1 MKKVFLPTDRPGIL
15 PTVYGFAFF
24 TLIVDVFALGF
35 FRNSGPYHTVG
46 LTLIVLGMV
55 AMIQTN
61 SNMDSV
67 TAEVIQSEPGEEGG
81 IARVTVVV
89 RNAQPPPRYNI
100 SLQTLK
106 KFKLLSEPLIQEL
119 KTSSSVRLELK
130 CPVRGVYQLQRIKV
144 QSRGYYGLF
153 SAWKWNFTDAKLIV
167 YPRPEGQQPLPP
179 ADEGERFRYLT
190 GEDFVGHRLY
200 QAGASLKQ
208 VDWKAYARGQPLLL
222 KEFGSR
228 GDGTLHLRYQD
239 VLAQDTEARL
249 RQLSA
254 WVFACASQNR
264 PFSLELPK
272 VTLPEGSGPEQLRA
286 ALFQLASFEEPA

>member
-67 TAEVIQSEPGEEGG
+67 TADVIQSEPGEEGG
-81 IARVTVVV
+81 TARVLIVL
-89 RNAQPPPRYNI
+89 RNGQLPARYNI
-100 SLQTLK
+100 SLATLK
-106 KFKLLSEPLIQEL
+106 KFKPLNTPWVQEL
-119 KTSSSVRLELK
+119 KTSMTVPLDIE
-130 CPVRGVYQLQRIKV
+130 CPVRGVYALQRIKV

-153 SAWKWNFTDAKLIV
+153 SAWKWIFTDAKLIV
-167 YPRPEGQQPLPP
+167 YPKPEGQQPLPA

-200 QAGASLKQ
+200 QPGASLKQ

-228 GDGTLHLRYQD
+228 GDGALHLRYQD
-239 VLAQDTEARL
+239 VLVADTEERL

-264 PFSLELPK
+264 PFSLELPQS
-272 VTLPEGSGPEQLRA
+272 TLPEGSGREQLRA
-286 ALFQLASFEEPA
+286 ALFRLASFEEPA

>member
-1 MKKVFLPTDRPGIL
+1 MKKIFIPIDRPGIL
-15 PTVYGFAFF
+15 PTIYGFAFF

-67 TAEVIQSEPGEEGG
+67 TAEVLQSEAGEEGG
-81 IARVTVVV
+81 TARLSLLL
-89 RNAQPPPRYNI
+89 RNTQKQPRYNL
-100 SLQTLK
+100 SLVPPKQFHMLQ
-106 KFKLLSEPLIQEL
+106 PAIVNEL
-119 KTSSSVRLELK
+119 KTSSTVHIELK
-130 CPVRGVYQLQRIKV
+130 CEKRGVYPLHRFKV

-153 SAWKWNFTDAKLIV
+153 NAWKWTLTDAQLVV
-167 YPRPEGQQPLPP
+167 YPKPEGAQPLPEP
-179 ADEGERFRYLT
+179 VDGGALLFMS
-190 GEDFVGHRLY
+190 GEDFTGHRLY
-200 QAGASLKQ
+200 QTGASLKQ

-228 GDGTLHLRYQD
+228 GEGPIYLRYQD
-239 VLAQDTEARL
+239 VAGQDQEARL

-254 WVFACASQNR
+254 WVFACAKQNR
-264 PFSLELPK
+264 PFSLEMPDSML
-272 VTLPEGSGPEQLRA
+272 VEGLGPEQLRE
-286 ALFQLASFEEPA
+286 ALRMLASFEEKR

>member
-1 MKKVFLPTDRPGIL
+1 MKKVFIPTDRPGIL

-46 LTLIVLGMV
+46 LTLIILGMV

-67 TAEVIQSEPGEEGG
+67 TAEIIQSEPGEEGG
-81 IARVTVVV
+81 TARVLVVL
-89 RNAQPPPRYNI
+89 RNGQLPARYNI
-100 SLQTLK
+100 SLVTLK
-106 KFKLLSEPLIQEL
+106 QFKLINTPSVQEL
-119 KTSSSVRLELK
+119 KTSMTVPLDIQ
-130 CPVRGVYQLQRIKV
+130 CPVRGVYALQRIKV

-153 SAWKWNFTDAKLIV
+153 SAWKWIFTDAKLIV
-167 YPRPEGQQPLPP
+167 FPKPEGQQPLPA

-200 QAGASLKQ
+200 QPGASLKQ

-239 VLAQDTEARL
+239 VLAPDTEARL

-264 PFSLELPK
+264 PFSLELPQS
-272 VTLPEGSGPEQLRA
+272 TLPEGSGREQLRA
-286 ALFQLASFEEPA
+286 ALFRLASFEEQP

>member
-1 MKKVFLPTDRPGIL
+1 MKKLFVASDRPGIL
-15 PTVYGFAFF
+15 PTIYGFAFF

-67 TAEVIQSEPGEEGG
+67 TAEVSHSEPGEEHG
-81 IARVTVVV
+81 ITRVHVVL
-89 RNAQPPPRYNI
+89 RNGLQPARYNLV
-100 SLQTLK
+100 LQTLK
-106 KFKLLSEPLIQEL
+106 KFALLRSPFIQEL
-119 KTSSSVRLELK
+119 KTSSTLTLEIQSK
-130 CPVRGVYQLQRIKV
+130 KRGVYPLERIKI

-153 SAWKWNFTDAKLIV
+153 TAWKWIYTDAKLIV
-167 YPRPEGQQPLPP
+167 YPKPEGHQPLPI
-179 ADEGERFRYLT
+179 ADSGQTLRYLT

-228 GDGTLHLRYQD
+228 GEGPIALRYQD
-239 VLAQDTEARL
+239 ALGPDTEARL
-249 RQLSA
+249 RQVSA
-254 WVFACASQNR
+254 WIFACASQNR
-264 PFSLELPK
+264 AFSLELPER
-272 VTLPEGSGPEQLRA
+272 TLPEGSGREQLRE
-286 ALFQLASFEEPA
+286 ALTRLASFQEPA

>member
-1 MKKVFLPTDRPGIL
+1 MKKVFIPTERPGIL
-15 PTVYGFAFF
+15 PTVYGFGFF

-35 FRNSGPYHTVG
+35 FRNAGPYHTVG

-61 SNMDSV
+61 TNMDSV
-67 TAEVIQSEPGEEGG
+67 SAEVIQSEPGEEGRT
-81 IARVTVVV
+81 ARVLVVL
-89 RNAQPPPRYNI
+89 RNGLMPARYNL

-106 KFKLLSEPLIQEL
+106 KFRLVDQPFVQEL
-119 KTSSSVRLELK
+119 KTSCTVPLEIQ
-130 CPVRGVYQLQRIKV
+130 CSARGVYHLQRIKI

-153 SAWKWNFTDAKLIV
+153 SAWKWVFTNAKLIV
-167 YPRPEGQQPLPP
+167 YPKPEGHQPLPS
-179 ADEGERFRYLT
+179 ADEGHRLRYLS

-200 QAGASLKQ
+200 QPGASLKQ

-228 GDGTLHLRYQD
+228 GEGPLQLRYQD
-239 VLAQDTEARL
+239 VLAETTEARL

-254 WVFACASQNR
+254 WVFACATQNR
-264 PFSLELPK
+264 PFSLELPGRS
-272 VTLPEGSGPEQLRA
+272 LAEGSGREQLRE
-286 ALFQLASFEEPA
+286 ALLHLASFEEPA

>member
-1 MKKVFLPTDRPGIL
+1 MKKLFLPTDRPGIL

-61 SNMDSV
+61 SNMDNV
-67 TAEVIQSEPGEEGG
+67 TAEVIQSEPGEETGT
-81 IARVTVVV
+81 ACVTVVV
-89 RNAQPPPRYNI
+89 RNAQLPARFNI

-106 KFKLLSEPLIQEL
+106 KFKLLNTAFIQEL
-119 KTSSSVRLELK
+119 KTSGSVRLEIQ
-130 CPVRGVYQLQRIKV
+130 CPRRGVYPLQRIKV
-144 QSRGYYGLF
+144 QSQGYYGLF
-153 SAWKWNFTDAKLIV
+153 SAWKWIFTNAKLIV
-167 YPRPEGQQPLPP
+167 YPKPEGQQPLPA

-200 QAGASLKQ
+200 QPGASLKQ

-228 GDGTLHLRYQD
+228 GDGALHLRYQD
-239 VLAQDTEARL
+239 VLVKETEARL
-249 RQLSA
+249 RQLSS
-254 WVFACASQNR
+254 WIFACASQNR
-264 PFSLELPK
+264 PYSLELPN

-286 ALFQLASFEEPA
+286 ALFQLARFEEPA

>member
-1 MKKVFLPTDRPGIL
+1 MKKVFVPTDRPGIL

-81 IARVTVVV
+81 AAKVLVVL
-89 RNAQPPPRYNI
+89 RNGQLPARYNI

-106 KFKLLSEPLIQEL
+106 KFKLLNMPFIQEL
-119 KTSSSVRLELK
+119 KTSATLPLEIQ
-130 CPVRGVYQLQRIKV
+130 CPVRGVYRLQRIKV

-153 SAWKWNFTDAKLIV
+153 SAWKWIHTDAKLIV
-167 YPRPEGQQPLPP
+167 YPKPEGQQPLPA
-179 ADEGERFRYLT
+179 ADEGERFHYLT
-190 GEDFVGHRLY
+190 GEDFAEHRLY
-200 QAGASLKQ
+200 QPGASLKQ

-228 GDGTLHLRYQD
+228 GDGALHLRYQD
-239 VLAQDTEARL
+239 VLVEDIEARL

-264 PFSLELPK
+264 SYSLELPNS
-272 VTLPEGSGPEQLRA
+272 TLPEGSGREQLRA
-286 ALFQLASFEEPA
+286 ALSLLASFEVPA

>member
-1 MKKVFLPTDRPGIL
+1 MKKVFIPTDRPGIL

-67 TAEVIQSEPGEEGG
+67 TADVTQSEPGEEGG
-81 IARVTVVV
+81 TARVLVVL
-89 RNAQPPPRYNI
+89 RNGQLPARYNI
-100 SLQTLK
+100 SLATLK
-106 KFKLLSEPLIQEL
+106 KFKLLHTPSVQEL
-119 KTSSSVRLELK
+119 KTSMTVSLDIQ
-130 CPVRGVYQLQRIKV
+130 CPVRGVYALQRIKI

-153 SAWKWNFTDAKLIV
+153 SAWKWIFTDAKLIV
-167 YPRPEGQQPLPP
+167 YPKPEGQQPLPA
-179 ADEGERFRYLT
+179 ADEGERLRYLT

-200 QAGASLKQ
+200 QPGASLKQ

-228 GDGTLHLRYQD
+228 GDGALHLRYQD
-239 VLAQDTEARL
+239 VLAPDTEARL

-264 PFSLELPK
+264 PFSLELPQF
-272 VTLPEGSGPEQLRA
+272 TLPEGSGREQLRA
-286 ALFQLASFEEPA
+286 ALFRLASFEEPV

>member
-1 MKKVFLPTDRPGIL
+1 MKKVFIPTDRPGIL

-67 TAEVIQSEPGEEGG
+67 TADVIQSEPGEEGG
-81 IARVTVVV
+81 TARVLVVL
-89 RNAQPPPRYNI
+89 RNGQLPARYNI
-100 SLQTLK
+100 SLATLK
-106 KFKLLSEPLIQEL
+106 KFKLLNMPSVQEL
-119 KTSSSVRLELK
+119 KTSMTVPLDIE
-130 CPVRGVYQLQRIKV
+130 CPVRGVYALQRIKV

-153 SAWKWNFTDAKLIV
+153 SAWKWIFTDAKVIV
-167 YPRPEGQQPLPP
+167 YPKPEGQQPLPA

-200 QAGASLKQ
+200 QPGASLKQ

-228 GDGTLHLRYQD
+228 GDGALHLRYQD
-239 VLAQDTEARL
+239 VLVADTEARL

-264 PFSLELPK
+264 PFSLELPQF
-272 VTLPEGSGPEQLRA
+272 TLPEGSGREQLRA
-286 ALFQLASFEEPA
+286 ALFRLASFEEPA

>member
-1 MKKVFLPTDRPGIL
+1 MKKLFIATDRPGIL
-15 PTVYGFAFF
+15 PTVYGFGFF

-67 TAEVIQSEPGEEGG
+67 SGEVVRSEPGEEGG
-81 IARVTVVV
+81 TAHILVVL
-89 RNAQPPPRYNI
+89 RNGTQPPRYNL

-106 KFKLLSEPLIQEL
+106 KFRLMEPPFLHEL
-119 KTSSSVRLELK
+119 KTSCTLSLHIQ
-130 CPVRGVYQLQRIKV
+130 CGDRGVYHLQRIKV

-153 SAWKWNFTDAKLIV
+153 SAWKWLFTDAKLIV
-167 YPRPEGQQPLPP
+167 YPRPEGKQPLPT
-179 ADEGERFRYLT
+179 ADEGDRLRYLT
-190 GEDFVGHRLY
+190 GEDFVGHRRY
-200 QAGASLKQ
+200 QPGASLKQ
-208 VDWKAYARGQPLLL
+208 VDWKAYARGQALLL

-228 GDGTLHLRYQD
+228 GEGPLRLRFQD
-239 VLAQDTEARL
+239 ALGQDTEARL

-254 WVFACASQNR
+254 WVFACAAQNR
-264 PFSLELPK
+264 AYSLELPD
-272 VTLPEGSGPEQLRA
+272 VTLPEGSGREQWREALRH
-286 ALFQLASFEEPA
+286 LASFKEPA

>member
-1 MKKVFLPTDRPGIL
+1 MRKVFIPTDRPGIL

-67 TAEVIQSEPGEEGG
+67 TADIIQSEPGEEGG
-81 IARVTVVV
+81 TARVLVVL
-89 RNAQPPPRYNI
+89 RNGQLPARYNI
-100 SLQTLK
+100 SLVTLK
-106 KFKLLSEPLIQEL
+106 KFKLINAPFVQEL
-119 KTSSSVRLELK
+119 KTSTTVPLDIQ
-130 CPVRGVYQLQRIKV
+130 CPVRGVYTLQRIKV

-153 SAWKWNFTDAKLIV
+153 SAWKWISTDAKLLV
-167 YPRPEGQQPLPP
+167 YPKPEGHQPLPA
-179 ADEGERFRYLT
+179 ADEGERFRYLA

-200 QAGASLKQ
+200 QPGASLKQ

-228 GDGTLHLRYQD
+228 GDGALHLRYQD
-239 VLAQDTEARL
+239 VLVPDTEARL

-264 PFSLELPK
+264 PFSLELPQF
-272 VTLPEGSGPEQLRA
+272 TLPEGSGREQLRA
-286 ALFQLASFEEPA
+286 ALFRLASFEEPV

>member
-1 MKKVFLPTDRPGIL
+1 MKKIFVPTERPGIL

-61 SNMDSV
+61 SNMESV
-67 TAEVIQSEPGEEGG
+67 VGEVIQSEPGEEGRT
-81 IARVTVVV
+81 ARVLVVL
-89 RNAQPPPRYNI
+89 RNGMPMARYNI
-100 SLQTLK
+100 SVQTLK
-106 KFKLLSEPLIQEL
+106 KFKLVNAPFVQEL
-119 KTSSSVRLELK
+119 KTSCSVPLEIQ
-130 CPVRGVYQLQRIKV
+130 CPVRGVYILQRIRV

-153 SAWKWNFTDAKLIV
+153 SAWKWIYTDAKLIV
-167 YPRPEGQQPLPP
+167 HPKPEGQQPLPA
-179 ADEGERFRYLT
+179 ADEGERLRYLT
-190 GEDFVGHRLY
+190 GEDFAGHRLY
-200 QAGASLKQ
+200 QPGASLKQ

-228 GDGTLHLRYQD
+228 GEGALHLRYQD
-239 VLAQDTEARL
+239 VLVQDPEAKL
-249 RQLSA
+249 RQLAA

-264 PFSLELPK
+264 PFSLELPQ
-272 VTLPEGSGPEQLRA
+272 VTLPEGSGREQLRA
-286 ALFQLASFEEPA
+286 ALFHLANHEVPV

>member
-1 MKKVFLPTDRPGIL
+1 MKKVFIPTDRPGIL
-15 PTVYGFAFF
+15 PTIYGFGFF

-67 TAEVIQSEPGEEGG
+67 TGEVIQSEPGEEGG
-81 IARVTVVV
+81 IARVLVVL
-89 RNAQPPPRYNI
+89 RNGLQPARYNI

-106 KFKLLSEPLIQEL
+106 KFHLLEPPFVQEL
-119 KTSSSVRLELK
+119 KTSCTVRLQIK
-130 CPVRGVYQLQRIKV
+130 CAARGVYHLQRIKV

-153 SAWKWNFTDAKLIV
+153 SAWKWIFTDAKLIV
-167 YPRPEGQQPLPP
+167 YPKPEGQQPLP
-179 ADEGERFRYLT
+179 ATDQGDRLRYLT
-190 GEDFVGHRLY
+190 GEDFVGHRPY

-228 GDGTLHLRYQD
+228 GEGPIQLRFQD
-239 VLAQDTEARL
+239 ALGHDTEARL

-254 WVFACASQNR
+254 WVFACAAQNR
-264 PFSLELPK
+264 SFSLELPGY
-272 VTLPEGSGPEQLRA
+272 TLAEGSGREQLRE
-286 ALFQLASFEEPA
+286 ALRHLASFEEPV

>member
-1 MKKVFLPTDRPGIL
+1 MKKVFIPTDRPGIL

-81 IARVTVVV
+81 TARVLVVL
-89 RNAQPPPRYNI
+89 RNGNPPSRYNI
-100 SLQTLK
+100 TLQLVK
-106 KFKLLSEPLIQEL
+106 KFKLLNAPFVQEL
-119 KTSSSVRLELK
+119 KTSTTVPLEIQ
-130 CPVRGVYQLQRIKV
+130 CPVRGVYVLHRVKV

-153 SAWKWNFTDAKLIV
+153 SAWKWIFTDAKLIV
-167 YPRPEGQQPLPP
+167 YPKAEGQQPLPA

-200 QAGASLKQ
+200 QPGASLKQ
-208 VDWKAYARGQPLLL
+208 VDWKAYARGQPMLL

-228 GDGTLHLRYQD
+228 GEGALHLRFQD

-249 RQLSA
+249 RQLSS

-264 PFSLELPK
+264 PFSLELPQF
-272 VTLPEGSGPEQLRA
+272 TLPEGSGREQLRA
-286 ALFQLASFEEPA
+286 ALFQLASFEEPV

>member
-1 MKKVFLPTDRPGIL
+1 MKKVFVPTDRPGIL

-67 TAEVIQSEPGEEGG
+67 TADVIQSEPGEEGRT
-81 IARVTVVV
+81 AKVLVVL
-89 RNAQPPPRYNI
+89 RNGQQPSRYNI

-106 KFKLLSEPLIQEL
+106 KFKLVNTPFVQEL
-119 KTSSSVRLELK
+119 KTSTTVPLEIQ
-130 CPVRGVYQLQRIKV
+130 CPVRGVYVLQRIKV

-153 SAWKWNFTDAKLIV
+153 SAWKWIYTDAKLIV
-167 YPRPEGQQPLPP
+167 YPKPEGQQPLPA
-179 ADEGERFRYLT
+179 ADEGERFRYMT
-190 GEDFVGHRLY
+190 GEDFAGHRLY
-200 QAGASLKQ
+200 QPGASLKQ

-228 GDGTLHLRYQD
+228 GDGALHLRYQD
-239 VLAQDTEARL
+239 VLVEDIEARL

-254 WVFACASQNR
+254 WVFACASQSR
-264 PFSLELPK
+264 PFSLELPHY
-272 VTLPEGSGPEQLRA
+272 TMPEGSGREQLRM
-286 ALFQLASFEEPA
+286 ALFHLASFEVPA